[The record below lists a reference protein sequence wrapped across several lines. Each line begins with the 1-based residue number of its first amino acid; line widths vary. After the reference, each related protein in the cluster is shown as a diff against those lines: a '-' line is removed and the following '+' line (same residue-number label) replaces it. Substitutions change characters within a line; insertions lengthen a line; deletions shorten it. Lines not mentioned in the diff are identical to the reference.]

1 VIDIHS
7 HILPGLDDGSQTW
20 EESLKMARM
29 AVDDGI
35 RLMAATPHLYQ
46 SKVVDHQKLNKKEVI
61 LDHIQQFKEKLAEEE
76 IDLEIVPGCDIPL
89 CLEFLQ
95 LLDDDQVLT
104 INDGKRYLLL
114 ELPDTSFPP
123 ATEEIC
129 FFLKSKGV
137 TPIITHPERQFIIQE
152 MPEKLTRLLELGCLA
167 QLTAH
172 SLLGGFGRRVARFA
186 RQLVK
191 KGHIHL
197 LATDA
202 HNAKS
207 RPPLLRKAVEELTRL
222 VGEERAR
229 AMVTS
234 IPQRIVRGEPCF

>member
-1 VIDIHS
+1 MIDIHS
-7 HILPGLDDGSQTW
+7 HILPGIDDGSQTW

-29 AVDDGI
+29 AAADGI

-46 SKVVDHQKLNKKEVI
+46 GKVVDHQKLNKKEVI

-129 FFLKSKGV
+129 FSLKSKGV

-167 QLTAH
+167 QLTSS
-172 SLLGGFGRRVARFA
+172 SLLEGFGRRVAKFA

-191 KGHIHL
+191 KGYIHL

-202 HNAKS
+202 HNTKS
-207 RPPLLRKAVEELTRL
+207 RPPLLRQAVEELTGL